1 MIARLGLAAPLVA
14 LALAACA
21 GSSLDIPPCT
31 TPVPLALSDGAGW
44 GLQTREYI
52 GHVEAGAVQL
62 QVLSEDF
69 TDRWPARELSNDARF
84 RSDFAAY
91 ASAAQCNAEAL
102 RDLSPPDWAALGADA
117 DTVAQMG
124 AFDEA
129 RARLMREYEE
139 VTQLGIKAVGTRN
152 KSDFRRWERR
162 EREVAQELA
171 DTFGSP

>member
-21 GSSLDIPPCT
+21 GSSLDVPPCA

-52 GHVEAGAVQL
+52 AHVEAGAVQL

-69 TDRWPARELSNDARF
+69 TDRWPTRELRNDTRF

-91 ASAAQCNAEAL
+91 ASAAQCSAEAL
-102 RDLSPPDWAALGADA
+102 RDLARPDWAALGADA
-117 DTVAQMG
+117 ETIAQMD
-124 AFDEA
+124 AFDEV

-162 EREVAQELA
+162 EREVAQDLA